1 MMHGT
6 TGCAIFALSRLE
18 RMADIRAV
26 VCITGNADCGNANG
40 YQIEPNRW
48 ALGGLVDAAPTRG
61 SARQKL
67 VHLIASPVSEDKIAA
82 VALAQRPLEV
92 LERFAQRIVD
102 RLGVDGLGVLCGQ
115 RWRLNNRRRRRH
127 SNTRVEWCLITSHLV
142 LVFAATRR
150 LLFRASEQR

>member
-1 MMHGT
+1 MIHGT
-6 TGCAIFALSRLE
+6 TGCAIFALLRLE

-82 VALAQRPLEV
+82 VAILHELLCRNARSKFSNASPSGSSTGLALTVLASSVASGGDSTIGGGAGIATLESK
-92 LERFAQRIVD
+92 
-102 RLGVDGLGVLCGQ
+102 GV
-115 RWRLNNRRRRRH
+115 
-127 SNTRVEWCLITSHLV
+127 
-142 LVFAATRR
+142 
-150 LLFRASEQR
+150 